1 MACFLRLTEV
11 ISGDANVAKDSSAWV
26 GHILDILK
34 NGGKLKMKKLMEIIK
49 KIGQTPLLSFKL
61 ERNAE
66 LYRAVYLDNLSSGYG
81 YRKDID
87 ENIIGYFS
95 SEEQFKKAVKDR
107 WPNNYRHAPI
117 FSRHDNG
124 ELGVNFGTDGVITSS
139 HSIILRKIEPTG
151 FYYEST

>member
-1 MACFLRLTEV
+1 
-11 ISGDANVAKDSSAWV
+11 
-26 GHILDILK
+26 
-34 NGGKLKMKKLMEIIK
+34 MKKLMEMINK
-49 KIGQTPLLSFKL
+49 LRQSFKL
-61 ERNAE
+61 ERNIE
-66 LYRAVYLDNLSSGYG
+66 LYRAVYLDNLGSGYG

-87 ENIIGYFS
+87 ENVIGYFS

-117 FSRHDNG
+117 FRRYDNG

-151 FYYEST
+151 FYYESA

>member
-1 MACFLRLTEV
+1 MACSLHLTEM
-11 ISGDANVAKDSSAWV
+11 ISGDVSVERDSSARA
-26 GHILDILK
+26 GQILDILR
-34 NGGKLKMKKLMEIIK
+34 NGGKLKMKKLMELIN
-49 KIGQTPLLSFKL
+49 KIRHSFKL
-61 ERNAE
+61 GRNAE
-66 LYRAVYLDNLSSGYG
+66 LYRAVYLDNLGSGYV

-95 SEEQFKKAVKDR
+95 SEEQFKKAVRER
-107 WPNNYRHAPI
+107 WPNNYRNTPI
-117 FSRHDNG
+117 FRRYDNG